1 VSKVPKRYT
10 QLPFALD
17 ILESS
22 KLTLLNP
29 ASWDDRNDAAFL
41 DSYRAGIGAKSIYAL
56 CLTMASAAYHHWKIY
71 AESDSGVCIHLA
83 EAPLRSWASRND
95 IEMFGVCY
103 FSLAKARSATVQ
115 KVDLPRLKRHVFEDE
130 SELRMIYK
138 SADPQDFTRSF
149 KFPLEAIVEIEL
161 NPWLPES
168 VFESIRSII
177 SRIDGCK
184 NIPVTQS
191 HMLTNVEWRNLLTR
205 VP

>member
-1 VSKVPKRYT
+1 
-10 QLPFALD
+10 
-17 ILESS
+17 
-22 KLTLLNP
+22 
-29 ASWDDRNDAAFL
+29 
-41 DSYRAGIGAKSIYAL
+41 
-56 CLTMASAAYHHWKIY
+56 
-71 AESDSGVCIHLA
+71 
-83 EAPLRSWASRND
+83 
-95 IEMFGVCY
+95 
-103 FSLAKARSATVQ
+103 
-115 KVDLPRLKRHVFEDE
+115 HVFEDE

-205 VP
+205 VPLPRPPRYTGLGAGGAFFLGGGGGGGEAV

>member
-1 VSKVPKRYT
+1 MSKAPKRYT

-22 KLTLLNP
+22 QLKLLNP
-29 ASWDDRNDAAFL
+29 ALWDDRNDAAFL
-41 DSYRAGIGAKSIYAL
+41 DSYRERVGAKSIYAL
-56 CLTMASAAYHHWKIY
+56 CLTTASATYLHWKIY
-71 AESDSGVCIHLA
+71 AQSGSGVCIHLA

-95 IEMFGVCY
+95 IEMLEVRY
-103 FSLAKARSATVQ
+103 LSLAKARRAKVQ
-115 KVDLPRLKRHVFEDE
+115 KIDLPRLKRHAFEDE
-130 SELRMIYK
+130 LELRMLYK
-138 SADPQDFTRSF
+138 SGDPQLSTRSF
-149 KFPLEAIVEIEL
+149 KFSLEIIAEIEL

-177 SRIDGCK
+177 GRIDGCM

-205 VP
+205 VT